1 MTLSEGGLEPIIL
14 PPPQKRSRDA
24 IDMVA
29 IEKASIFLTTGI
41 LLGLLVSAAWLAT
54 KGAPWQIQVMHW
66 ISIVSIV
73 SIVAAQT
80 IRAISITEPGEKR
93 WPKEW

>member
-1 MTLSEGGLEPIIL
+1 MTLSEGGLEPIVL
-14 PPPQKRSRDA
+14 PPPKIRSRDA

-29 IEKASIFLTTGI
+29 IEKVSIFLTSGI

-66 ISIVSIV
+66 VSIV

-80 IRAISITEPGEKR
+80 IRALSITEPGEKR
-93 WPKEW
+93 WPKER